1 MIRKV
6 FVFLHRWVGLAL
18 ALFLIIEGL
27 TGSLLAFRGD
37 LTRFF
42 DPALAGAPPIPGAP
56 KLDLAT
62 LIERAKALEPRASY
76 GYRLPIADD
85 TAIMKMDPR
94 IDPATGKPYDLGF
107 TYLAL
112 DPWTGTELKRLQH
125 GMYTHGFLTNVMPF
139 VYDLHKT
146 LILNHAGEWILSILA
161 LLWTIDCFVGL
172 YLTLP
177 ITLEKFWSR
186 WTPAW
191 LVKWRGSFY
200 RVNFDLHRAGGLWL
214 WPLLLIF
221 AWSSVRLEPYTGAYD
236 LVMEALLGPREYHMP
251 STPTVEGAPKLD
263 WHAALAR
270 GETLLAE
277 QGALHGFKPGEAQQL
292 NYDSGSRR
300 YWYRAQSD
308 RFFPEDTSASIYFD
322 ADSGAYQ
329 SSWGTYSD
337 GKFMTVENWLLALH
351 MVNDPVDYLPYR
363 IFVVFVGLIITALSV
378 TGVYIWWKKRKAR
391 IHAKSHAASGTAL
404 HTSQMRRPAS
414 ASTR

>member
-1 MIRKV
+1 MIRRA
-6 FVFLHRWVGLAL
+6 FVFLHRWIGLAM
-18 ALFLIIEGL
+18 ALFLIVEGL

-42 DPALAGAPPIPGAP
+42 DPALAGAPPTPGVP

-62 LIERAKALEPRASY
+62 LIERAEALEPRASY

-94 IDPATGKPYDLGF
+94 IDPARGEPYDLGF

-112 DPWTGTELKRLQH
+112 DPWTGKELKRLQH
-125 GMYTHGFLTNVMPF
+125 GMYTQGFLTNVMPF

-146 LILNHAGEWILSILA
+146 LILGGAGAWILSILA
-161 LLWTIDCFVGL
+161 LLWTIDCFVGF

-177 ITLEKFWSR
+177 LALEKFWAR
-186 WTPAW
+186 WKPAW

-214 WPLLLIF
+214 WPLLFIF
-221 AWSSVRLEPYTGAYD
+221 AWSSVCLVPNTGAYD
-236 LVMEALLGPREYHMP
+236 LVMETLLGPRESLLP
-251 STPTVEGAPKLD
+251 SSTREGPPKLD
-263 WHAALAR
+263 VHAALAR
-270 GETLLAE
+270 GKTLLAE

-292 NYDSGSRR
+292 NYESGSRR

-308 RFFPEDTSASIYFD
+308 RFFPEDKSAAIYFD

-329 SSWGTYSD
+329 SSWGTYSN
-337 GKFMTVENWLLALH
+337 GKFQTVENWFLALH

-363 IFVVFVGLIITALSV
+363 IFVVFVGLVIAMLSI

-391 IHAKSHAASGTAL
+391 IHAKCHAASGTAPL
-404 HTSQMRRPAS
+404 AQQTRISSAAS
-414 ASTR
+414 N

>member
-251 STPTVEGAPKLD
+251 STPTVEG
-263 WHAALAR
+263 
-270 GETLLAE
+270 
-277 QGALHGFKPGEAQQL
+277 
-292 NYDSGSRR
+292 RR
-300 YWYRAQSD
+300 S
-308 RFFPEDTSASIYFD
+308 SI
-322 ADSGAYQ
+322 G
-329 SSWGTYSD
+329 
-337 GKFMTVENWLLALH
+337 
-351 MVNDPVDYLPYR
+351 
-363 IFVVFVGLIITALSV
+363 
-378 TGVYIWWKKRKAR
+378 
-391 IHAKSHAASGTAL
+391 
-404 HTSQMRRPAS
+404 MRRWRGARRSWPSKAPCMAS
-414 ASTR
+414 SRAKRSN

>member
-62 LIERAKALEPRASY
+62 LIERAEALEPRASY

-94 IDPATGKPYDLGF
+94 TDPATGKPYDLGF

-112 DPWTGTELKRLQH
+112 DPWTGKELKRLQH

-146 LILNHAGEWILSILA
+146 LILGDAGEWILTILA

-177 ITLEKFWSR
+177 LTLEKFWSR
-186 WTPAW
+186 WKPAW
-191 LVKWRGSFY
+191 LVKWRGGFY
-200 RVNFDLHRAGGLWL
+200 RVNFDLHRAGRAVAMADAL
-214 WPLLLIF
+214 
-221 AWSSVRLEPYTGAYD
+221 RLR
-236 LVMEALLGPREYHMP
+236 LVER
-251 STPTVEGAPKLD
+251 ST
-263 WHAALAR
+263 R
-270 GETLLAE
+270 
-277 QGALHGFKPGEAQQL
+277 ALHRCL
-292 NYDSGSRR
+292 
-300 YWYRAQSD
+300 
-308 RFFPEDTSASIYFD
+308 
-322 ADSGAYQ
+322 
-329 SSWGTYSD
+329 
-337 GKFMTVENWLLALH
+337 
-351 MVNDPVDYLPYR
+351 
-363 IFVVFVGLIITALSV
+363 
-378 TGVYIWWKKRKAR
+378 
-391 IHAKSHAASGTAL
+391 
-404 HTSQMRRPAS
+404 
-414 ASTR
+414 